1 VRALF
6 TFAGGAGHLN
16 PLLPIAAAARAA
28 GHTVA
33 VSGKPSVVESTD
45 LHGFAVFGT
54 GAENDAAQSA
64 RSPLAPIDPEREDR
78 VLREGFGERVARR
91 RVDDLLAVAAE
102 WRPELIV
109 CDEFDFGAMMAAE
122 RFHIPHATVLVNASG
137 SFVRP
142 EILAEVLEVAS
153 PARHLVLNPFPP
165 GFRDPRYPLPPT
177 AHGVR
182 LHTAAPTTT
191 PASRPRVYFSLG
203 TIFDLE
209 SGDLFER
216 VLEALGTLP
225 IDAVATVGR
234 RLDPLELGPAPANVR
249 VERYVPQ
256 DEILPS
262 CSLVVSHGG
271 SGSVLGA
278 LTHGLPLVVLPLG
291 ADQPL
296 NADRC
301 HASGAGCVVDA
312 VTADPALIAGAISGV
327 LADPSYRTAAQRL
340 QAELAAFG
348 PPAAAV
354 RLLEGLHRLR

>member
-1 VRALF
+1 MPLPREPRDTRSPCRASPRWSSPP
-6 TFAGGAGHLN
+6 TC
-16 PLLPIAAAARAA
+16 
-28 GHTVA
+28 
-33 VSGKPSVVESTD
+33 D
-45 LHGFAVFGT
+45 GFAVFGT
-54 GAENDAAQSA
+54 GAENDAAQSE
-64 RSPLAPIDPEREDR
+64 RSPLAPIDPDREDR

-91 RVDDLLAVAAE
+91 RVDDLLAVAAD
-102 WRPELIV
+102 WRPDLIV

-122 RFHIPHATVLVNASG
+122 RLGIPHATVLVNASG

-182 LHTAAPTTT
+182 LHPAAP
-191 PASRPRVYFSLG
+191 SRGCREPRVYFSLG

-234 RLDPLELGPAPANVR
+234 RLDPLALGPTPANVR

-271 SGSVLGA
+271 SGNVLGA

-301 HASGAGCVVDA
+301 RAHGCRVRCGRCDRGSIAHRWGDLRRSRGSVVPHGSASDCR
-312 VTADPALIAGAISGV
+312 
-327 LADPSYRTAAQRL
+327 PSSPRSA
-340 QAELAAFG
+340 

-354 RLLEGLHRLR
+354 RLLERLHRLR